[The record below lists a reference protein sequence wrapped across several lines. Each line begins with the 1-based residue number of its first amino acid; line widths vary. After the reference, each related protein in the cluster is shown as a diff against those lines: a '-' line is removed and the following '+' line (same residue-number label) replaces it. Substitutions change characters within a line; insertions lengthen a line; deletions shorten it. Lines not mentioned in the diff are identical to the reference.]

1 MKKTKQVNGPFKF
14 PWVYLDGYTF
24 CVKQIKQKKTY
35 LLIELNLRRPT
46 KTSKKSAYWPKT
58 KIYDYRDRGEL
69 TKLMR
74 KNESLE
80 EEVEGRDKKIGL
92 LVQNRISVQVKYI
105 ITSFFLDF
113 EKSKFFKA
121 IFFNSE

>member
-1 MKKTKQVNGPFKF
+1 
-14 PWVYLDGYTF
+14 
-24 CVKQIKQKKTY
+24 
-35 LLIELNLRRPT
+35 
-46 KTSKKSAYWPKT
+46 
-58 KIYDYRDRGEL
+58 
-69 TKLMR
+69 MR